1 MWCARDV
8 AVRQHRGGPLRPG
21 SRHQLSSSVGKRGGK
36 DRLTTLVQKRTGP
49 DQTFLPHLVEPSSNM
64 IGGLLRGVA
73 APRDRYRRNAVS
85 LVRYNG

>member
-1 MWCARDV
+1 M
-8 AVRQHRGGPLRPG
+8 
-21 SRHQLSSSVGKRGGK
+21 
-36 DRLTTLVQKRTGP
+36 TTLVQKRTGP